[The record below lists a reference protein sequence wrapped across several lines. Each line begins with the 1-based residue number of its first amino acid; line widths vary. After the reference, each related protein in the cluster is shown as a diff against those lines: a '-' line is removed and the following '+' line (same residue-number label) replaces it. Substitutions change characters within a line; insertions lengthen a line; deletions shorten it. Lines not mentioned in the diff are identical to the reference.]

1 MSHWGEVEPASPGRQ
16 TEPRRTFS
24 PIVNAMTTDQSATAQ
39 HFMDRYGRY
48 FGVKRLDAMSNLGFM
63 VVEAPGEGAYFVETN
78 GRRILDFWCTGG
90 VHSLGHRNPVLVEAT
105 LEAIREL
112 DFGSLFFLSEAK
124 GRLAETL
131 ARTTPEGLE
140 VTIPVVTGSEGI
152 DNACKMARGSTGRTE
167 ILYANNAYHGI
178 TGFALSMMHPGP
190 MRDFAE
196 PLIPGFRSFDF
207 GDIDSLAEAISD
219 QTAGVVM
226 EPLQN
231 DSGYGEAPEGFFHA
245 ARELCDRH
253 GAKLII
259 DEVVSGMGRLGTVWG
274 CERAGIFPDM
284 LVTGKGF
291 SGGMY
296 PMAALV
302 VRPEVLDFW
311 EGDPY
316 RTMSSYAW
324 SNAGAVV
331 SRVAVEETER
341 LLPEANAMG
350 DRLDAVVQGFV
361 QRFPSVIE
369 ASRRA
374 GMMWLLDFSDAGA
387 GFNFMS
393 GMLERDVM
401 VCASSQNL
409 QVPKLFPPLILGDAE
424 IADFANKAE
433 DCLKGLV

>member
-1 MSHWGEVEPASPGRQ
+1 MS
-16 TEPRRTFS
+16 
-24 PIVNAMTTDQSATAQ
+24 TDQATIAQ
-39 HFMDRYGRY
+39 DFSDRYGRY
-48 FGVKRLDAMSNLGFM
+48 FGEKRLDGMKNLGFM
-63 VVEAPGEGAYFVETN
+63 VIEAPGEGAYFVDTG

-90 VHSLGHRNPVLVEAT
+90 VHNLGHRNPVLVEAAVD
-105 LEAIREL
+105 AIREL

-131 ARTTPEGLE
+131 AKTTPAGLE
-140 VTIPVVTGSEGI
+140 VTIPVVTGSEGV

-196 PLIPGFRSFDF
+196 PLVPGFRSFEF
-207 GDIDSLAEAISD
+207 GDIDSLADTISD
-219 QTAGVVM
+219 QTAAVVM

-231 DSGYGEAPEGFFHA
+231 DSGHGEPPKGFFPA
-245 ARELCDRH
+245 VRDLCDRH

-259 DEVVSGMGRLGTVWG
+259 DEVVSGMGRLGTLWG
-274 CERAGIFPDM
+274 SEREDVVPDM
-284 LVTGKGF
+284 LVTAKGF

-302 VRPEVLDFW
+302 VRPDVIDFW
-311 EGDPY
+311 ESDPY

-324 SNAGAVV
+324 SNPGAVV
-331 SRVAVEETER
+331 SRVAIEETQR

-350 DRLDAVVQGFV
+350 DRLDAVVNDFV
-361 QRFPSVIE
+361 KRFPSVLE

-374 GMMWLLDFSDAGA
+374 GMMWLLDFADAGC

-393 GMLERDVM
+393 GMMERDVM

-424 IADFANKAE
+424 IADFAGKAE
-433 DCLKGLV
+433 DCLKSLV